1 MSQRPVLFI
10 VGAESFVGKNL
21 IRHCQSRSIPYRGI
35 DLIESS
41 DPNVHKVDICDPS
54 LADEIPADSVVVHL
68 AAISRDSDCSE
79 NPGLAN
85 KINIEGTLNV
95 LRCAQIKNARQMIF
109 ASSEWVYGQVSNDAE
124 QSELDE
130 IQIHLLDSIYAITKA
145 VGERYLKLL
154 RKDLDVTV
162 LRFAIIYGPRP
173 SNWSAVESLFDS
185 VKNKAEL
192 SVGSLRA
199 GRRFIHIDD
208 ICTGILAAVGLPG
221 YEILN
226 ISGDNTV
233 TLGEIIMQ
241 SKSITG
247 RSPEVLEVAPEKV
260 SLRNPTNK
268 KAKSVLNWSPKISI
282 TDGLRSLLS
291 N

>member
-1 MSQRPVLFI
+1 MSQPVLFI

-21 IRHCQSRSIPYRGI
+21 IRHCRSRSIPYLGV

-54 LADEIPADSVVVHL
+54 LADEIPANSIVVHL

-79 NPGLAN
+79 NPSLAN

-109 ASSEWVYGQVSNDAE
+109 ASSEWVYGQVSNGVE
-124 QSELDE
+124 QSESDE
-130 IQIHLLDSIYAITKA
+130 IQVHLLDSIYAITKA

-154 RKDLDVTV
+154 RKDIDVTV

-173 SNWSAVESLFDS
+173 SSGSPVESLFNS
-185 VKNKAEL
+185 VQNKDEL
-192 SVGSLRA
+192 SVGSLQT
-199 GRRFIHIDD
+199 GRRYVHVDD
-208 ICTGILAAVGLPG
+208 ICSAILNAVGLPG

-226 ISGDNTV
+226 ISGDKIV
-233 TLGEIIMQ
+233 TLGEIITQ

-247 RSPEVLEVAPEKV
+247 RSPKVTEVAPEKV

>member
-1 MSQRPVLFI
+1 MSQYPVLFI
-10 VGAESFVGKNL
+10 VGSESFVGKNL
-21 IRHCQSRSIPYRGI
+21 IRHCQSRNIPYRGV
-35 DLIESS
+35 DLVTSS
-41 DPNVHKVDICDPS
+41 DPNVHKADICDPS
-54 LADEIPADSVVVHL
+54 LADAIPADSVVVHL

-95 LRCAQIKNARQMIF
+95 LRCAQIKKARQMIF

-130 IQIHLLDSIYAITKA
+130 IQVHLLDSIYAITKA

-162 LRFAIIYGPRP
+162 LRFAIIYGPRL

-185 VKNKAEL
+185 VKNKVEL
-192 SVGSLRA
+192 SVGSLKA
-199 GRRFIHIDD
+199 GRRFIHVDD

-226 ISGDNTV
+226 LSGDNTV
-233 TLGEIIMQ
+233 TLGEIITG
-241 SKSITG
+241 SKLLTG
-247 RSPEVLEVAPEKV
+247 RSPKVVEGSPEKV

-291 N
+291 K

>member
-1 MSQRPVLFI
+1 MNQHPVLFI

-21 IRHCQSRSIPYRGI
+21 IRHCQSRNIPYRGV
-35 DLIESS
+35 DLIASS
-41 DPNVHKVDICDPS
+41 DPNVHKVDICDPG
-54 LADEIPADSVVVHL
+54 LVDEIPADSVVVHL

-79 NPGLAN
+79 NPRLAN
-85 KINIEGTLNV
+85 KINVEGTLNV
-95 LRCAQIKNARQMIF
+95 LRCAQIKNAQQMIF
-109 ASSEWVYGQVSNDAE
+109 ASSEWVYGQVSNDNE
-124 QSELDE
+124 QSESDE
-130 IQIHLLDSIYAITKA
+130 IRVHLLDSIYAITKA

-185 VKNKAEL
+185 VQNKGEL
-192 SVGSLRA
+192 SVGSLQA
-199 GRRFIHIDD
+199 GRRFIHVDD
-208 ICTGILAAVGLPG
+208 ICSAIIASVGVSG

-226 ISGDNTV
+226 ISGDKTV
-233 TLGEIIMQ
+233 TLGEIITE
-241 SKSITG
+241 SNLLTG
-247 RSPEVLEVAPEKV
+247 RSPKVVEVAPEKV

-268 KAKSVLNWSPKISI
+268 KAKRVLSWSPKISI

>member
-1 MSQRPVLFI
+1 MNQHPVLFI

-21 IRHCQSRSIPYRGI
+21 IRNCQSRNIPYRGV
-35 DLIESS
+35 DLIASS
-41 DPNVHKVDICDPS
+41 DPNVRKVDICD
-54 LADEIPADSVVVHL
+54 LGLVDEIPAGSIVVHL

-85 KINIEGTLNV
+85 KINVEGTLNV
-95 LRCAQIKNARQMIF
+95 LRCAQIKNAQQMIF
-109 ASSEWVYGQVSNDAE
+109 ASSEWVYGQVSNDNE
-124 QSELDE
+124 QSESDE
-130 IQIHLLDSIYAITKA
+130 IRVHLLDSIYAITKA

-192 SVGSLRA
+192 SVGSLQA
-199 GRRFIHIDD
+199 GRRFIHVDD

-247 RSPEVLEVAPEKV
+247 RSPKVLEVASEKV

-268 KAKSVLNWSPKISI
+268 KAKSVLNWSPKISVY
-282 TDGLRSLLS
+282 DGLRSLLS
-291 N
+291 S

>member
-1 MSQRPVLFI
+1 MSQHPVLFI

-21 IRHCQSRSIPYRGI
+21 IRNCQSRNIPYRGV
-35 DLIESS
+35 DLIASS
-41 DPNVHKVDICDPS
+41 DPNVRKVDICD
-54 LADEIPADSVVVHL
+54 LGLVDEIPAGSIVVHL

-85 KINIEGTLNV
+85 KINVEGTLNV
-95 LRCAQIKNARQMIF
+95 LQCAQIKNARQMIF
-109 ASSEWVYGQVSNDAE
+109 ASSEWVYGQVANDDE
-124 QSELDE
+124 QSESDE
-130 IQIHLLDSIYAITKA
+130 IQVHLLDSIYAITKA

-192 SVGSLRA
+192 SVGSLLA
-199 GRRFIHIDD
+199 GRRFIHVDD
-208 ICTGILAAVGLPG
+208 ICTGILASVGLPG

-241 SKSITG
+241 SESITG
-247 RSPEVLEVAPEKV
+247 RSPKVIEVASEKV

-268 KAKSVLNWSPKISI
+268 KAKSVLNWRPKISI
-282 TDGLRSLLS
+282 ADGLRSLL
-291 N
+291 

>member
-1 MSQRPVLFI
+1 MSQHPVLFI

-21 IRHCQSRSIPYRGI
+21 IRHCQSRSIPYRGV
-35 DLIESS
+35 DLIASS
-41 DPNVHKVDICDPS
+41 DPNVHKVDICDPG
-54 LADEIPADSVVVHL
+54 LADEIPADSIVVHL

-85 KINIEGTLNV
+85 KINVEGTLNV
-95 LRCAQIKNARQMIF
+95 LHCAQIKNAQQMIF
-109 ASSEWVYGQVSNDAE
+109 ASSEWVYGQVSNDNE
-124 QSELDE
+124 QSESDE

-173 SNWSAVESLFDS
+173 RNWSAVESLFDS

-192 SVGSLRA
+192 SVGSLQA
-199 GRRFIHIDD
+199 GRRFIHVDD

-233 TLGEIIMQ
+233 TLGEIINE
-241 SKSITG
+241 SKLLTG
-247 RSPEVLEVAPEKV
+247 RLPKVVEVTAEKV

-268 KAKSVLNWSPKISI
+268 KAKSILNWTPKISL
-282 TDGLRSLLS
+282 TDGLRSLL
-291 N
+291 